1 MFLKEEIECL
11 TFENEKKVHLMR
23 KKESE
28 TYKVIYRYLSLSIC
42 LFLDTS
48 TSLLHIQKY
57 MMYKLTID
65 ISLDSQHQYNGLM
78 NTTFVIVC

>member
-1 MFLKEEIECL
+1 MQSNIILQCTVMFLKEEIECL

-28 TYKVIYRYLSLSIC
+28 TYKVIYRYLSLFIC

-48 TSLLHIQKY
+48 TSLLHIHKY

-65 ISLDSQHQYNGLM
+65 ISMDSRL
-78 NTTFVIVC
+78 